1 VRMTSA
7 ALFSLLLAAAP
18 AWADHVQLVSRI
30 APDAGGTSAT
40 PPGGVTCSSFLQVSA
55 DGRYAVYQST
65 STAIVAGQT
74 DTNGRE
80 DVFLFDRVAETTTL
94 VSHNATSPT
103 ATGDDLSFDAVL
115 SADGRWIAYQSF
127 ADDLVS
133 GFVSAGGSN
142 LYLYDRSA
150 GTTTLVSHTPSSPT
164 ASACTS
170 RCGTPALSGDGRFVT
185 YVRDNAVVLY
195 DREAATDVL
204 VSHTTASPATPS
216 AGHAMAPVVNGDGS
230 AVAYYSDATD
240 LVAGQTDANA
250 KLDVFLWDRATGTN
264 VLVSHAASSS
274 TQAGNTGASYS
285 WPLQISSD
293 GRWVAYNHPASDLVA
308 GISDTNAKD
317 DVFLWD
323 RATGINTLISRSAVF
338 QSHTGN
344 EVSELPRLT
353 PDGRWLTFGSRATDL
368 VAGVT
373 DANHDFDAFLFDRIA
388 GTVTLLSPRNGTP
401 GATANGWTGPY
412 AISDDGVTIA
422 LESVASDLA
431 PGVTDLNSSKVETF
445 LLNRA
450 TGEIVLASRT
460 PSSATATGNGSSECT
475 TLSPNGQVVL
485 FQSRASNLVA
495 ADENAAMDAFAF
507 VRDPLDYFTLTPCR
521 LFDSRQSGPALAS
534 GVNRKIAARGACG
547 ISAAAQAL
555 TVNVTVTGPTG
566 EGYLTAYPGA
576 GVFPESSTINF
587 TAGTTRANNAVVLLN
602 ADGTLALYPFVNGP
616 GTVHVIVDV
625 TGYFQ

>member
-1 VRMTSA
+1 M
-7 ALFSLLLAAAP
+7 LFLP
-18 AWADHVQLVSRI
+18 QI
-30 APDAGGTSAT
+30 
-40 PPGGVTCSSFLQVSA
+40 SA
-55 DGRYAVYQST
+55 DGRYAVYHSV

-103 ATGDDLSFDAVL
+103 ATGDDLSFEAVL
-115 SADGRWIAYQSF
+115 SADGRWIAYSSF
-127 ADDLVS
+127 ADDLVP

-142 LYLYDRSA
+142 VYLYDRSA

-170 RCGTPALSGDGRFVT
+170 RCETPALSGDSRFVA

-204 VSHTTASPATPS
+204 VSHTAASPTTPS

-230 AVAYYSDATD
+230 AVVYYSDATD

-250 KLDVFLWDRATGTN
+250 HLDVFVWDRATGTN

-308 GISDTNAKD
+308 GSDTNAKD

-323 RATGINTLISRSAVF
+323 RATGVNTLISRSVVF
-338 QSHTGN
+338 QNHTGN
-344 EVSELPRLT
+344 EVSLFPRLT
-353 PDGRWLTFGSRATDL
+353 PDGRWLTFASRATDL

-373 DANHDFDAFLFDRIA
+373 DTNHDYDAFLFDRVA
-388 GTVTLLSPRNGTP
+388 GTVTLLSPRNGMP

-412 AISDDGVTIA
+412 AISDDGVTVA
-422 LESVASDLA
+422 LQSVASDLA
-431 PGVTDLNSSKVETF
+431 PGVTDLNSIKVEAF

-450 TGEIVLASRT
+450 TGGVMLASRT
-460 PSSATATGNGSSECT
+460 PSSATATGNGSSQCT
-475 TLSPNGQVVL
+475 ILSSNGQVLL
-485 FQSRASNLVA
+485 FQSLASDLVA
-495 ADENAAMDAFAF
+495 GDENAALDTFAF
-507 VRDPLDYFTLTPCR
+507 VRDPQDYFTLTPCR

-534 GVNRKIAARGACG
+534 GVNRKVTARGACG
-547 ISAAAQAL
+547 ISTTAQAL

-566 EGYLTAYPGA
+566 EGYLNAYPGA
-576 GVFPESSTINF
+576 GVFPDSSTINF